1 MTSHRRDAETR
12 RRAENMR
19 KLKLQMQI
27 TLDGFVA
34 GPNGELDW
42 MTSNMEMEDD
52 KLLPYINF
60 LIDSSDTILMG
71 RKMTDEF
78 VNYWTNVVKNPKSP
92 EYAFAKKMV
101 DTPKVV
107 FTRTLDESR
116 WPNTV
121 LAKGDLV
128 GEVNKLKNRSGK
140 DLLVYG
146 GAGFVSSL
154 IKNDLIDE
162 YHFFVNPVAISK
174 GMTIFGELGSYF
186 KLKQIDAIP
195 YECGITVHNYLPE
208 MATKPLSSKAGSA
221 A

>member
-1 MTSHRRDAETR
+1 
-12 RRAENMR
+12 MR

-42 MTSNMEMEDD
+42 MNPNMELEDD
-52 KLLPYINF
+52 KLFQYINF
-60 LIDSSDTILMG
+60 LTDSSDTILMG
-71 RKMTDEF
+71 RKMTDGF
-78 VNYWTNVVKNPKSP
+78 VNYWTDVAKDPENPW
-92 EYAFAKKMV
+92 YAFAKKMV

-128 GEVNKLKNRSGK
+128 EEVNKLKNRPGK

-162 YHFFVNPVAISK
+162 YHFFVNPVAIGD
-174 GMTIFGELGSYF
+174 GMTIFSELGRYF
-186 KLKQIDAIP
+186 KLKQTDATP
-195 YECGITVHNYLPE
+195 YVCGITVHNYLPDV
-208 MATKPLSSKAGSA
+208 ATKPLSSKAGSA